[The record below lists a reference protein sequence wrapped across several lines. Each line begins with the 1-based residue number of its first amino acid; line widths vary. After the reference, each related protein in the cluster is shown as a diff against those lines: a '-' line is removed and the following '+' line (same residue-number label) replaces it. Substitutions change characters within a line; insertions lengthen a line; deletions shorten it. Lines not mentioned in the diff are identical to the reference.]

1 MNKIGLRIVASV
13 AYAVT
18 IKGASESSI
27 FSKGGPPRI
36 KQAFDSILDGT
47 LLADSTEP
55 SAS

>member
-1 MNKIGLRIVASV
+1 VNKIGLRIVASV

-47 LLADSTEP
+47 LCAGSTEP